1 MIARALYRTIT
12 GLAAPM
18 IDTYLTRRLKQGRED
33 PTRSRERRGI
43 PSLPR
48 PDGALVW
55 IHAASNGEAMS
66 ALPLINR
73 LLDRDPRGHV
83 LVTTGT
89 VTSARLMAQYLPDR
103 ALHQFIPVDRTTWVR
118 SFLDYWRPDAGIW
131 VESEF
136 WPALIWE
143 MRAAGKPMALV
154 NGRVSRRSLI
164 RWRRIS
170 GIAADLL
177 SGFQPCLAQ
186 TPSDADYLQSLGAR
200 NADCVGNLKLSV
212 PPLPANAALL
222 AQERARIGSRP
233 IWLAASTHPGEEEII
248 AEAHRLMQ
256 DRFPDLLTILV
267 PRHPKRGGDITEYLQ
282 KQSFPVSCRSQGGE
296 IDMDSAIHVADTLGE
311 LGLFYRLAP
320 VAFIGGSLCG
330 GHGGHNPIEAAL
342 LGCAPIHGPDMAN
355 FSTVAEDL
363 AREGGAITI
372 HAADELADAV
382 THLLSDE
389 TARSCLA
396 TASAKVAQDGAGTA
410 DRVLARLELILPPI
424 NQDQAS

>member
-118 SFLDYWRPDAGIW
+118 SFLDHWRPDAGIW

-267 PRHPKRGGDITEYLQ
+267 PRHPKRGGDITEYLK

-363 AREGGAITI
+363 AREGGA
-372 HAADELADAV
+372 
-382 THLLSDE
+382 
-389 TARSCLA
+389 
-396 TASAKVAQDGAGTA
+396 
-410 DRVLARLELILPPI
+410 
-424 NQDQAS
+424 